1 MPHSLARLSTSASL
15 HRNLSSAVFITNIA
29 ESDFRYRQEAAIQ
42 AITRF
47 MRPTNF
53 LGLPSLV
60 VPAGQSKSGLPIGM
74 QLIGRPFGDETLI
87 ALGLAFQAA
96 TNHHRRVPALP

>member
-1 MPHSLARLSTSASL
+1 MVIAPVSRSVAPTIVATDLGGMPEA
-15 HRNLSSAVFITNIA
+15 
-29 ESDFRYRQEAAIQ
+29 EAAIQ

-60 VPAGQSKSGLPIGM
+60 VPAGQSKSGLPIGI

-87 ALGLAFQAA
+87 ALGRAFQAA
-96 TNHHRRVPALP
+96 TDHHRRIPALP